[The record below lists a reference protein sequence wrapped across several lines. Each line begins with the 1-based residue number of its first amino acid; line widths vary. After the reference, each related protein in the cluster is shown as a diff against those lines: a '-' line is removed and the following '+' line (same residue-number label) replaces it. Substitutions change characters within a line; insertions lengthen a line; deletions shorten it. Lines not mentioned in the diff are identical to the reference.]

1 MAAGAAVAALA
12 AGGAVWAWQGTR
24 SLEAAPAAGEP
35 ACARALALA
44 PATVL
49 EGQRVPLGT
58 AGALA
63 WGTDPQV
70 LMRCGVLPPGPSTLP
85 CLDLDGIEWI
95 FDQDV
100 DPVVYTTYGRAP
112 ALDVRVPRS
121 AGADRASAALGE
133 LRAVAQALPRTGRE
147 CVG

>member
-1 MAAGAAVAALA
+1 MAALV
-12 AGGAVWAWQGTR
+12 AGGAAWAWQGTR
-24 SLEAAPAAGEP
+24 ALEAAPAAGDP
-35 ACARALALA
+35 ACGRALALA
-44 PATVL
+44 PPAVL
-49 EGQRVPLGT
+49 GRQRVPLGT

-70 LMRCGVLPPGPSTLP
+70 VLRCGVRPPGPSTLP
-85 CLDLDGIEWI
+85 CLDLDGTQWI

-121 AGADRASAALGE
+121 AGADRAAAALGE